1 MVFFVISTGFFL
13 IKNYVFNN
21 KVCIQ
26 WATKLWDDNT
36 TTNITLKVSYTSFYI
51 IIGFQW
57 GTNGGNAYKNG
68 YCLVSKNLTSFV
80 ARNNTNADDN
90 TWMYMTIGY

>member
-1 MVFFVISTGFFL
+1 MEEEHIIQQVVPV
-13 IKNYVFNN
+13 YVLELNN

-51 IIGFQW
+51 IVGFQW

-68 YCLVSKNLTSFV
+68 YCLVSK
-80 ARNNTNADDN
+80 
-90 TWMYMTIGY
+90 I